1 MLKLEVLQEK
11 PWYMQAALFGGVA
24 LVIYLGFWYFV
35 TGSTRSETH
44 EIEARVEELQRA
56 NAGAQIASQR
66 LNEFKAN
73 YAAAQA
79 DYDDL
84 KALLPEQRELT
95 MVLQNIQDRA
105 RGKLTLRR
113 FIPKDEVQ
121 QDFYSGKP
129 VEVEVSGTYNNVGQ
143 FFAQMATYQRIV
155 SITDFR
161 VQKLKDGL
169 LKDKKEGKTV
179 SGTFLLTAYYVSPE
193 KLVPAAP
200 APANGQPVAP
210 AAAAAPVA
218 NPASPTAAASTAAGA
233 GSNAATAGQP
243 K

>member
-11 PWYMQAALFGGVA
+11 PWYLQAAMFGGVA

-35 TGSTRSETH
+35 TSPTRTETS
-44 EIEARVEELQRA
+44 EIEANVEQLKQA
-56 NAGAQIASQR
+56 NMGAQIASQR

-95 MVLQNIQDRA
+95 MVLQNLQDRA
-105 RGKLTLRR
+105 KGRLSVRR
-113 FIPKDEVQ
+113 FTPKDEVQ

-129 VEVEVSGTYNNVGQ
+129 IEVEVSGTYNNVGQ
-143 FFAQMATYQRIV
+143 FFAQIATYQRIV

-161 VQKLKDGL
+161 VQKLKDNL
-169 LKDKKEGKTV
+169 AQDKRAGKTV
-179 SGTFLLTAYYVSPE
+179 SASFLLTAYYVSPE
-193 KLVPAAP
+193 KLLTAAP
-200 APANGQPVAP
+200 AQPNGQPAANGAAAP
-210 AAAAAPVA
+210 AA
-218 NPASPTAAASTAAGA
+218 NPATPTAAAGAAAVA
-233 GSNAATAGQP
+233 GSTAATAGQP